1 MKKIFSILAAS
12 MLAMSMWAGELTVA
26 DGTVENSKLP
36 VNGYY
41 CDVQSNRTQFVYSAE
56 DLVSMAGA
64 SISSLTFYSKNET
77 LAWGAAEF
85 VVKVAEVEQSS
96 LSGFLDATFT
106 QVYAG
111 KLSIASSFLEIEFA
125 TTFAY
130 TGKNLLVDISQTV
143 ASSYKDA
150 LEPTFYGVA
159 VDGAG
164 YGNKAGQYGAAG
176 VVNFL
181 PKVSI
186 GYEGGAVV
194 NCPRPTK
201 LTVSATTADGAVLA
215 WQAEAGAQHQ
225 VCVVEKDAEAAG
237 WQLLDTDVLTYTAT
251 GLTAGTTYD
260 FYVRTYCSESEQSTE
275 VKTSF
280 TPECKAPAAIELSN
294 LTHAAAT
301 FSWEAVAGIE
311 KYQFVC
317 VLPDSTPTWAGV
329 EAKAVLSFSVDT
341 LQPNTAYNVYVRSY
355 FSAETQSPA
364 TKLSFRTNCE
374 AETMPYSEDFS
385 DADRLGCWV
394 LGSKWT
400 RNTGNEDHTTGGYT
414 GTLRY
419 DKGAAS
425 DALSVSIELSEPA
438 ILSFYYKNKYQYSGI
453 PFDVTIIDA
462 SNESELLSENIATS
476 SGEGWGQ
483 KEIDLS
489 AYTGK
494 NIKIKFSCSNNNS
507 YILIDDISVTYKPC
521 PAPTNLAA
529 EATADGANVTWES
542 AEGASWNLR
551 YRESEA
557 EPEANWTIV
566 ANLTEKS
573 LTLEGLTE
581 GTTYEVQVQAVAS
594 THRVSEWSAS
604 ATFTPT
610 ACADVTKVSFA
621 DATYN
626 SVDVAWTATGA
637 GIWELR
643 YKAGEGEW
651 TTVSDIA
658 ETHHV
663 LTGLTTNAVYS
674 IEVKAACGD
683 ASTWVAAAKTFTP
696 VYSAP
701 VAGEAET
708 ITDLG
713 ATVQWLGV
721 TDADTYEY
729 DFVLPGAAAAWKQ
742 TTALTAT
749 ADDLLAGTDY
759 LFVVRTKYPTGV
771 SETDT
776 TEFATITIA
785 PKNLAQEGEATVSS
799 AVFTWEANGAATQW
813 QWRVDN
819 GAWSEPISVL
829 TATADELEAGTAFTF
844 YVRSY
849 YSATVQ
855 SAAISLA
862 FQTACAEK
870 EVGFSESFES
880 GVPACWEST
889 GSWNTTTEFFHRGN
903 AIRINARNASGSL
916 TTPTINIDT
925 DNAVLI
931 FYQRNQYGGGNYVAA
946 KVIIT
951 PAGEEA
957 TEIGFVNAADLTKQ
971 VIALSAF
978 ESKKVTIQFSI
989 PNTGASSSAYVYI
1002 DEVQVVETCDAPTDL
1017 AVQTDET
1024 GATIT
1029 WTAGSGAQQL
1039 RYKST
1044 AADDWTTI
1052 NDATSPYVLTELDED
1067 ADYAVQVRSVCS
1079 EENASDWSATV
1090 SFSTSAGTGIATIHT
1105 DTDAV
1110 KRLEDG
1116 RLVII
1121 SNGVKYNAQGTILK

>member
-26 DGTVENSKLP
+26 DGTVTNEYLP
-36 VNGYY
+36 IYGYY
-41 CDVQSNRTQFVYSAE
+41 ADTGFSSEFIYPASDMASLNGSVISALQFYSANATTAFPSGE
-56 DLVSMAGA
+56 
-64 SISSLTFYSKNET
+64 LTIKF
-77 LAWGAAEF
+77 
-85 VVKVAEVEQSS
+85 AEVTYTTISEYID
-96 LSGFLDATFT
+96 DAVFDT
-106 QVYAG
+106 V
-111 KLSIASSFLEIEFA
+111 
-125 TTFAY
+125 Y
-130 TGKNLLVDISQTV
+130 TGAFEINDGVLAFTLSKPYTYNGGNLLVQIVLSKK
-143 ASSYKDA
+143 SSKC
-150 LEPTFYGVA
+150 PTTSFYGIDA
-159 VDGAG
+159 T
-164 YGNKAGQYGAAG
+164 GNGLGRYVSGGSNADY
-176 VVNFL
+176 VRNFL
-181 PKVSI
+181 PKATFEY
-186 GYEGGAVV
+186 GGGAGVTC
-194 NCPRPTK
+194 NEPTQLK
-201 LTVSATTADGAVLA
+201 NTILPDGGVFS
-215 WQAEAGAQHQ
+215 WSGEEGARYQY
-225 VCVVEKDAEAAG
+225 CVVEKDEAAAG
-237 WQLLDTDVLTYTAT
+237 WELLDADVFTCTIS
-251 GLTAGTTYD
+251 GLTAGTEYD
-260 FYVRTYCSESEQSTE
+260 FYVRTYCSETDQSAAY
-275 VKTSF
+275 KRSF
-280 TPECKAPAAIELSN
+280 TPVCEAPTHLTLSDLGAHSVN
-294 LTHAAAT
+294 LAWDGAT
-301 FSWEAVAGIE
+301 GVTQ
-311 KYQFVC
+311 YQYAC
-317 VLPDSTPTWAGV
+317 VLKGAAVEWDGV
-329 EAKAVLSFSVDT
+329 EAKTGLAVAIDT
-341 LQPNTAYNVYVRSY
+341 LKANTSYDFYVRSY
-355 FSAETQSPA
+355 FNAGVQSTA
-364 TKLSFRTNCE
+364 SKLSFTTDCETNSIGW
-374 AETMPYSEDFS
+374 TVDFEDGK
-385 DADRLGCWV
+385 LPTCWDN
-394 LGSKWT
+394 S
-400 RNTGNEDHTTGGYT
+400 HYT
-414 GTLRY
+414 GKQWTVSTYEHYSGNYSIRYQSNSHESHTDSLITPATLL
-419 DKGAAS
+419 DEE
-425 DALSVSIELSEPA
+425 ALF
-438 ILSFYYKNKYQYSGI
+438 SFYYKNGGVKAELFANYDGKDSLLLN
-453 PFDVTIIDA
+453 FAEA
-462 SNESELLSENIATS
+462 SAWTKVS
-476 SGEGWGQ
+476 
-483 KEIDLS
+483 IDLS
-489 AYTGK
+489 EFVGK
-494 NIKIKFSCSNNNS
+494 EVRFFFRGHGKGSSSSK
-507 YILIDDISVTYKPC
+507 YLDIDDVELTYKPC
-521 PAPTNLAA
+521 AVPTNLNA

-604 ATFTPT
+604 ATFIPT

-626 SVDVAWTATGA
+626 SVDVAWIATGA

-771 SETDT
+771 SEADT

-978 ESKKVTIQFSI
+978 EGKKVTIQFSI

-1039 RYKST
+1039 RYKSM

-1052 NDATSPYVLTELDED
+1052 NDATSPYVLTELEED

-1121 SNGVKYNAQGTILK
+1121 SNGVKYNAQGTLLK